1 MKSIN
6 SRITINN
13 QITLI
18 IIGLLTFVP
27 SYAHVRWFV
36 DSSGEVLSFE
46 WTGVYYLL
54 IALAFV
60 FAAVSFAVDRK
71 LSPLY
76 RGSFF
81 NIWPRV
87 DQWRLLAYACGGTL
101 IWISFE
107 NIFLAPNIII
117 TQDLETYLI
126 IQAVCGVALVSSL
139 PPRYSGVFLFILCFL
154 AMDAVSVSLWIDYI
168 FEFIAIS
175 IAFCLSHKFPSFA
188 LHILR
193 VGLGIQLMV
202 LAIHNKLM
210 EPALGLEFLAL
221 HPWNFMGMLGL
232 QSFNDLLFV
241 FSAGIAELTFGVLIL
256 LGIATRLVIVVVS
269 GFFMI
274 TSILLGIHELVGH
287 VPIIACCLVLFSLGG
302 GESLFS
308 VFTKVYNHVI
318 SPLQVSHAEK

>member
-1 MKSIN
+1 MKSRN
-6 SRITINN
+6 SQITINN
-13 QITLI
+13 KIALI

-36 DSSGEVLSFE
+36 DSSDEVLSFE

-60 FAAVSFAVDRK
+60 FAAVCFAVDRK

-76 RGSFF
+76 RGAFF
-81 NIWPRV
+81 NTWPKV
-87 DQWRLLAYACGGTL
+87 DQWRLLAYGCGGTL

-107 NIFLAPNIII
+107 NIFLAPNIVI

-139 PPRYSGVFLFILCFL
+139 PPRYSGAFLFVLCFL
-154 AMDAVSVSLWIDYI
+154 AMDAVAASLWIDYI

-175 IAFCLSHKFPSFA
+175 IAFCLSHKFPSVA
-188 LHILR
+188 LHVLR
-193 VGLGIQLMV
+193 IGLGIQLMV

-210 EPALGLEFLAL
+210 EPALGLEFLTL
-221 HPWNFMGMLGL
+221 HPWNFMTMMGL
-232 QSFNDLLFV
+232 EAFNDLLFV

-269 GFFMI
+269 GFFLM
-274 TSILLGIHELVGH
+274 TSILLGLHELVGH

-308 VFTKVYNHVI
+308 VFTKAVEHI
-318 SPLQVSHAEK
+318 MSPLPVRHAEK